1 MICSIDGQFYMRDMG
16 FVHASRLKLDTKC
29 EV

>member
-1 MICSIDGQFYMRDMG
+1 MRDMG